1 MSLRS
6 GGHGQAGTE
15 HHDRRSPIHGR
26 CVVGTTATRR
36 CHACTCGL
44 GVRELINRRPRTVPN
59 AVSFDRNVPPF
70 AIGRPEGGG
79 AAITAHRK
87 IVAAPPAVRRQPAAM
102 LLESLSILLAAA
114 AVSVP
119 AGSGQA
125 FPSHPNPHEADQD
138 STIEIRV
145 YTLKDGTRGRF
156 HATVERDA
164 IPLLRRANIEVVAYG
179 PSSHDELSY
188 YLVRAFC
195 DLADR
200 TRSEDAFYG
209 SAEWQ
214 LGPRATIMSAIDHYS
229 TMVVHVSP
237 EAVRSL
243 RESLAGGNA
252 VVVPGSAAQRVS
264 DAPALLALTRLTCA
278 QRRPRTSGASR
289 RSSRTISASLA
300 DGSHVNREAFLTL
313 VASPSTITD
322 LRAHDVDVRLMGDFA
337 IVHARTTF
345 TTNDGRSGASRYTDV
360 WARRSGRWLCIAAQ
374 VTRYELPKDRR
385 D

>member
-1 MSLRS
+1 
-6 GGHGQAGTE
+6 
-15 HHDRRSPIHGR
+15 
-26 CVVGTTATRR
+26 
-36 CHACTCGL
+36 
-44 GVRELINRRPRTVPN
+44 
-59 AVSFDRNVPPF
+59 
-70 AIGRPEGGG
+70 
-79 AAITAHRK
+79 
-87 IVAAPPAVRRQPAAM
+87 M
-102 LLESLSILLAAA
+102 LLAPLSILLAAA

-125 FPSHPNPHEADQD
+125 FPSHPNPHEADQER
-138 STIEIRV
+138 TIEIRV
-145 YTLKDGTRGRF
+145 YTLKAGTRGRF

-179 PSSHDELSY
+179 PSSHDEVSY
-188 YLVRAFC
+188 YLVRAFR

-237 EAVRSL
+237 ETVRSL

-252 VVVPGSAAQRVS
+252 VVVPGSAAQRVP
-264 DAPALLALTRLTCA
+264 DAAVLLALNEAYVRA
-278 QRRPRTSGASR
+278 AEASDVGR
-289 RSSRTISASLA
+289 FKEILADDFMASLA
-300 DGSHVNREAFLTL
+300 DGTHVNREAFLTL
-313 VASPSTITD
+313 VASPSMITD

-345 TTNDGRSGASRYTDV
+345 TTNDGRSGGSRYTDV

-374 VTRYELPKDRR
+374 VTSYELPKDRR